1 MDKAKDLARDYLVDK
16 ADDAKDTLKTIGK
29 VADTAGEFIK
39 EKKQEAEGRYSRSER
54 SDQRD
59 SYRNEPRYSQDKRV
73 FNNLY

>member
-39 EKKQEAEGRYSRSER
+39 
-54 SDQRD
+54 
-59 SYRNEPRYSQDKRV
+59 
-73 FNNLY
+73 